1 MRQGCY
7 AVALLAVWFGWVA
20 EQALAEKFPTVP
32 DTPFVQWTRE
42 PFVQGS
48 GEEND
53 LRSVVLDERNRVWV
67 GSHVGLFRV
76 DRDHLTPVGAE
87 VIGGPVFCLHGHPK
101 SGVWVGAWNGVYR
114 VINNQVERLGDVD
127 GPITAIAHGGT
138 GMLVANPAGLHRWD
152 EGTRTWVK
160 REVSLPT
167 SIRQFLST
175 PRDIVEFV
183 ATDLG
188 FFKCEG
194 KVVERVFEPGFA
206 QLGSG
211 ARDVILFSNDRPSD
225 YSGVWFA
232 SNDGILLVPL
242 NVARFKERQ
251 PTVWRATVA
260 GGEPV
265 ARTLPTADLRR
276 LLGVKG
282 PSVEQDAIWVG
293 TGLGVVQITL
303 GSSPRLFHSQ
313 RWLPSDDVRDLVAG
327 TDKSIWVATS
337 HGLAHLVPKKMTLEE
352 KAGYFQEMI
361 EARHV
366 RPPGLVERCQLNKA
380 GDLTT
385 FKPVDTDNDGE
396 YTGTYLAAEA
406 FRFAV
411 TADPKAKANA
421 VAAFEAMAFLEEVT
435 GGDGF
440 IARTVIPS
448 DWTEMADANRSH
460 TQAEIARMKAEN
472 PREKIVER
480 RWRLSKDLKWLW
492 KGDTSSDEVTGHF
505 YAYDIFA
512 EFVADEE
519 QKKRV
524 TALVARMADRLI
536 RDGYVLKDEDG
547 EATLWGVWSPEKL
560 NGDPNWLNERGVN
573 SVEILSYL
581 TTAHWL
587 TGDPKYDEAIESL
600 LKEHHYDQNIL
611 SPRPSDVGGY
621 TYIDD
626 ELLAMAYW
634 GLIRHETKP
643 NRLKLYRQSIDR
655 WFSTVARD
663 ASPLY
668 NFTYAL
674 LTKANPSE
682 FGQTQCIKLLQD
694 VPLDMIHWSIDNT
707 RRMDVQLVNKPQA
720 ERIQTD
726 RLLPPSEIPVLR
738 WDNNPYVAAGGEG
751 GMAEMC
757 PAFWLWPYW
766 MGRWQ
771 GIIGEVPR

>member
-1 MRQGCY
+1 LHQSCF
-7 AVALLAVWFGWVA
+7 AVALLAGWLGLMA

-32 DTPFVQWTRE
+32 DRPFVQWTRE
-42 PFVQGS
+42 AFVQGS

-53 LRSVVLDERNRVWV
+53 LRTVALDERNRVWV
-67 GSHVGLFRV
+67 GSPAGLFRV
-76 DRDHLTPVGAE
+76 DRDHFTPVGAE

-114 VINNQVERLGDVD
+114 VINNNVERLGTID
-127 GPITAIAHGGT
+127 GPISAIGSGGT
-138 GMLVANPAGLHRWD
+138 GMLVANSAGLHRWD
-152 EGTRTWVK
+152 VETRSWVK
-160 REVSLPT
+160 RELSVPT
-167 SIRQFLST
+167 SVRRVL
-175 PRDIVEFV
+175 PGYRGVYELV

-188 FFKCEG
+188 FFECDG
-194 KVVERVFEPGFA
+194 KVVKRLLDGGSSS
-206 QLGSG
+206 LGSS
-211 ARDVILFSNDRPSD
+211 ARDVMVFSTDRVSD
-225 YSGVWFA
+225 YSGIWFA
-232 SNDGILLVPL
+232 SNAGMLFQPFGM
-242 NVARFKERQ
+242 ARFKDA
-251 PTVWRATVA
+251 PPAVWRATWA
-260 GGEPV
+260 GGEAV
-265 ARTLPTADLRR
+265 SRSLPTADLRR

-282 PSVEQDAIWVG
+282 TSVEQDSIWIG
-293 TGLGVVQITL
+293 TGSGVVQITQ
-303 GSSPRLFHSQ
+303 SSPPRLFHSQ

-327 TDKSIWVATS
+327 PDKSIWVATS
-337 HGLAHLVPKKMTLEE
+337 NGLAHLVPKSMTLEE
-352 KAGYFQEMI
+352 KGGYFQKMI
-361 EARHV
+361 EARHI
-366 RPPGLVERCQLNKA
+366 RPPGLVERCQLGKA

-421 VAAFEAMAFLEEVT
+421 VSAFEAMAFLEEVT

-460 TQAEIARMKAEN
+460 TPAEIARMKVEN

-512 EFVADEE
+512 EFVADAE

-524 TALVARMADRLI
+524 TALVARIADRLI

-587 TGDPKYDEAIESL
+587 TGDSKYDQAIESL
-600 LKEHHYDQNIL
+600 LKDHHYDVNIL
-611 SPRPSDVGGY
+611 SPRPSDVGAY

-626 ELLAMAYW
+626 ELLAAAYW

-643 NRLKLYRQSIDR
+643 ERLEIYQRSMDE
-655 WFSTVARD
+655 WFKTVVSD

-668 NFTYAL
+668 NFTYAT
-674 LTKANPSE
+674 LTTKNPVG
-682 FGQTQCIKLLQD
+682 FAQVRCIELLQD

-720 ERIQTD
+720 ERVQTD

-738 WDNNPYVAAGGEG
+738 WDNNPYVAAGGEA